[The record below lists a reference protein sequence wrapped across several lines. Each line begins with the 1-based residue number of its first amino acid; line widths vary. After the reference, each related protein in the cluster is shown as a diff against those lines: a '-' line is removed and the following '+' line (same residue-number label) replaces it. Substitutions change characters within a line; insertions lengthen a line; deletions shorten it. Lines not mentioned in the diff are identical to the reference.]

1 MPVSLPGSGYIETRG
16 GGVMGEDIDR
26 LNFTRQDRQQYR
38 AKVRHCLDV
47 FARMLT
53 EAKFDF
59 QRPLTGLEIEFNLID
74 AEQDPAMRN
83 AEVLAVIANADF
95 QTELGQFNI
104 EVNVRPRSLVGTAV
118 RELEAE
124 LRASLN
130 DAEER
135 SRAIGA
141 HIVMIGMLPT
151 LTPRHLTGESL
162 SANPRYKLINEQ
174 VFAARGEDL
183 YIAIDGVERLSTHAD
198 TIAPEAACTSV
209 QFHLQVSPQDYA
221 ANWNAAQCLAGVQ
234 LALGANSPFLFGK
247 ELWRETRVAL
257 FEQAT
262 DTRPEELK
270 AQGVR
275 PRVWF
280 GERWITS
287 IFDQFEENVTYFPA
301 LLPVCDD
308 EDPAEVLARGDTPR
322 LAELRMHN
330 GTIYRWNRPVYDVYR
345 GKPHLRVENR
355 VLPAGPTV
363 VDVLANAAFYYGLL
377 RTLCQQERPVWS
389 QMSFNA
395 AEDNFEAGARHG
407 IHAPIYWPGAGEV
420 PATELVLRHLLPL
433 AHQGL
438 AAWGIDSSVS
448 DRLLGIIERRC
459 TTQVNG
465 AEWQARTFHQIDDEK
480 QPLDRR
486 DALREMLRRYVEH
499 MHTNEPVHS
508 WPLT

>member
-1 MPVSLPGSGYIETRG
+1 
-16 GGVMGEDIDR
+16 MGEDVDSR
-26 LNFTRQDRQQYR
+26 NFTRQDRQQYR
-38 AKVRHCLDV
+38 GKVRRCLDV
-47 FARMLT
+47 LAQMLA

-59 QRPLTGLEIEFNLID
+59 ERPLTGLEIEFNLID
-74 AEQDPAMRN
+74 ADQDPAMRN
-83 AEVLAVIANADF
+83 ADVLAAIANENF

-104 EVNVRPRSLVGTAV
+104 EINVRPRGLAGSAV
-118 RELEAE
+118 AELETE

-151 LTPRHLTGESL
+151 LTPEHLTGETL

-174 VFAARGEDL
+174 IFAARGEDL
-183 YIAIDGVERLSTHAD
+183 YIAIEGVERLSTHAD

-221 ANWNAAQCLAGVQ
+221 SSWNAAQCLAGVQ

-287 IFDQFEENVTYFPA
+287 IFDQFEENVRYFPA

-308 EDPAEVLARGDTPR
+308 EDPVEALARGVTPR

-330 GTIYRWNRPVYDVYR
+330 GTIYRWNRPIYDVYR

-377 RTLCQQERPVWS
+377 RTLCEQERPVWS
-389 QMSFNA
+389 QMSFRT
-395 AEDNFEAGARHG
+395 AEDNFGAGARHG
-407 IHAPIYWPGAGEV
+407 IHAQIYWPGAGEV

-438 AAWGIDSSVS
+438 AAWGVDSSVS
-448 DRLLGIIERRC
+448 DRLLGVIERRC
-459 TTQVNG
+459 TAHVNG
-465 AEWQARTFHQIDDEK
+465 AEWQARAFHQIDEDK

-499 MHTNEPVHS
+499 MHTNEPVHT
-508 WPLT
+508 WPPT

>member
-1 MPVSLPGSGYIETRG
+1 
-16 GGVMGEDIDR
+16 MGEDVDSR
-26 LNFTRQDRQQYR
+26 NFTRQDRQQYR
-38 AKVRHCLDV
+38 AKLRRCLDV
-47 FARMLT
+47 FAQMLA
-53 EAKFDF
+53 EARFDF
-59 QRPLTGLEIEFNLID
+59 DRPLTGLEIEFNLID
-74 AEQDPAMRN
+74 ARQDPAMRN
-83 AEVLAVIANADF
+83 ADVLAAVANEDF

-104 EVNVRPRSLVGTAV
+104 EINVRPRSLVGTAV
-118 RELEAE
+118 AELEAE

-151 LTPRHLTGESL
+151 LTPEHLTGESL

-174 VFAARGEDL
+174 IFAARGEDL
-183 YIAIDGVERLSTHAD
+183 HIAIDGVERLSTHAD

-221 ANWNAAQCLAGVQ
+221 PTWNAAQCLAGVQ

-287 IFDQFEENVTYFPA
+287 IFDQFEENVRYFPA

-308 EDPAEVLARGDTPR
+308 EDPVEVLARGDTPR

-363 VDVLANAAFYYGLL
+363 VDVLANGAFYYGLL
-377 RTLCQQERPVWS
+377 RTLCEQERPVWS
-389 QMSFNA
+389 QMSFRT
-395 AEDNFEAGARHG
+395 AEDNFDAGARHG
-407 IHAPIYWPGAGEV
+407 IHAQIYWPGTGEV

-438 AAWGIDSSVS
+438 AAWGVDSSVS
-448 DRLLGIIERRC
+448 DRLLGVIERRC
-459 TTQVNG
+459 TTHLNG
-465 AEWQARTFHQIDDEK
+465 AEWQARAFHQIDEDK
-480 QPLDRR
+480 RPLDRR
-486 DALREMLRRYVEH
+486 DAFREMLRRYVEH
-499 MHTNEPVHS
+499 MHTNEPVHN